1 MKDIF
6 TIKESKKKNRKKT
19 HLIFICD
26 HASNFIPSNYK
37 NLGLKEKHIKSHIA
51 FDIGAK
57 KFCEI
62 LSEKLEQ
69 TSFYANFSRLLI
81 DPNRSEF
88 SNELIPSESAGIEI
102 PGNLNAIN
110 SEKKKRLELFYRKYH
125 SGLRNLIIKKKKRI

>member
-6 TIKESKKKNRKKT
+6 TIKEFKKKNRKKN

-37 NLGLKEKHIKSHIA
+37 NLGLKENHLRSHIA
-51 FDIGAK
+51 YDLGAK

-62 LSEKLEQ
+62 LSGTLEQ

-81 DPNRSEF
+81 DPNRSEL
-88 SNELIPSESAGIEI
+88 SNDLILSESAGIQI
-102 PGNLNAIN
+102 PGNLDVAN
-110 SEKKKRLELFYRKYH
+110 SEKKKKIGSFL
-125 SGLRNLIIKKKKRI
+125 